1 MALEREKSTFDRELP
16 ALLQNPDNVG
26 KFALLHGDRVDSVW
40 PTLEKAL
47 EAGYERFGLDTFLV
61 RRVVLKEEPLYFSHN
76 VTPCPS

>member
-40 PTLEKAL
+40 PTLGESL
-47 EAGYERFGLDTFLV
+47 GSGV
-61 RRVVLKEEPLYFSHN
+61 RAFRPGHVPGPAQLS
-76 VTPCPS
+76 